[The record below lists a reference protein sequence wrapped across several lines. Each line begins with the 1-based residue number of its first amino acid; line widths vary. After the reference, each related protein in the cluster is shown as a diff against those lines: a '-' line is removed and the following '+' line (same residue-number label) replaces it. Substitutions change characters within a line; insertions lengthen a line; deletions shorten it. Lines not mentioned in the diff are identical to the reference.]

1 MGITTIL
8 PATTYT
14 EPIIDRRGLGM
25 EGCMSSMM
33 GNGPI
38 ILSKGLNQLK
48 EEHPP
53 LLAMLEELL
62 HITIKMGESPDR
74 ALFEKLTEHV
84 QNFCSKLDPHSER
97 EEGVLFRMM
106 EQYLGKGTGPIAVME
121 YEHDQAKSC
130 IKAFLRAAE
139 RVEHLTEKEMAEHSG
154 LIKKAYYT
162 LTQHFS
168 KEENVLF
175 PMAENLLTEDEKEE
189 LYIKIQQI

>member
-1 MGITTIL
+1 
-8 PATTYT
+8 
-14 EPIIDRRGLGM
+14 M

-33 GNGPI
+33 NNGPI
-38 ILSKGLNQLK
+38 ILCKGLKQLK

-62 HITIKMGESPDR
+62 HLTIKIEETPER

-84 QNFCSKLDPHSER
+84 QSFCGQLDPHSER

-106 EQYLGKGTGPIAVME
+106 ERYLGKGTGPIAVME
-121 YEHDQAKSC
+121 YEHYQAKSC
-130 IKAFLRAAE
+130 IKSFLRAAE
-139 RVEHLTEKEMAEHSG
+139 GKEHMTEKEMAVQSG
-154 LIKKAYYT
+154 QIKKAYYT

-175 PMAENLLTEDEKEE
+175 PMAENLLTEDEKDE

>member
-8 PATTYT
+8 PAISYT
-14 EPIIDRRGLGM
+14 DAITDRRGLGM
-25 EGCMSSMM
+25 EGCMSSMK

-38 ILSKGLNQLK
+38 ILSKGLKRLK

-62 HITIKMGESPDR
+62 HITNKMEETPDR

-84 QNFCSKLDPHSER
+84 RNFCSKLDPHSKR

-139 RVEHLTEKEMAEHSG
+139 GIEHLTEKEMAEHSG

-175 PMAENLLTEDEKEE
+175 PMAENLLTEDEKDE
-189 LYIKIQQI
+189 LYIEIQQI